1 MKSMSKNISRLANS
15 FLPLVII
22 TLSTSSLG
30 QQIDPS
36 IISQLSPDQIK
47 MVRDAYASQNSTD
60 ITIED
65 IPVLDET
72 LEPIELKDD
81 VNRSEG
87 KYGYDFFTTMATST
101 SAIGDLPLP
110 NDYKI
115 SFRDQLTIILSGSRD
130 SIFDL
135 SVKLDGTILFP
146 ELGSVYVVDK
156 TLGEVKAILATL
168 IDNSYIGVQIDVSL
182 KNLSAKKITI
192 VGAVNTPGTFLV
204 NPFSTITSALA
215 YSGGISKIGTL
226 RNIKLIRKDGTI
238 FLFDLYDLLIKGDR
252 SKDIT
257 IEAGDTILI
266 GPAEQFVT
274 LMGEVRRPAI
284 YEVLETETIEDLVVF
299 GLGFTEIANTSNL
312 SMKVLDLQSTS
323 ILQKTTNN
331 LKESLKDVIN
341 LTVYSFGNEEITSI
355 QVLGAVEEPGFY
367 ELSENNTLGQL
378 IGNIKFNTVYPWL
391 AALEQF
397 DKDKNIKSS
406 ILFNLNDKS
415 TYKSISLLPNSKVTF
430 LKLNDRNPS
439 FIEFDGLQNATQ
451 KKISEYSL
459 RLNHKG
465 NSYDMP
471 VYGKFK
477 TQTFID
483 LLGLDMSDIDGQ
495 AIYVSP
501 LENKIEKLSYESM
514 EYTSKKYNTIS
525 FKSPVNDLV
534 SVNIGGAVL
543 YPGSYSLN
551 SNSTLQDLY
560 NLAGEFKSNAFFDG
574 IIYIK
579 ENQKNSQKR
588 AIQRAQ
594 ETINESILVNSQKL
608 DNENDLSF
616 LISLIPEINEKFL
629 GRITGSFVPNSQGSL
644 STILNDGDSIFVPV
658 TPNSVSVFG
667 EVLNPSAMIFNK
679 NMKAQDA
686 IDLAGGYKEFADKK
700 NVYVIKA
707 DGSSSKVSR
716 NIFVNNIPL
725 EPGDTIIVP
734 REILINSPL
743 LEVITPVTQILSN
756 LAFSASAIENLSNN

>member
-1 MKSMSKNISRLANS
+1 MSKSISRFTNS
-15 FLPLVII
+15 LLTLFII
-22 TLSTSSLG
+22 TLSTSSVG

-36 IISQLSPDQIK
+36 ILSQLSPDQIK
-47 MVRDAYASQNSTD
+47 MVREAYTSQNSTD
-60 ITIED
+60 IAIED

-72 LEPIELKDD
+72 LEPIELKGD

-101 SAIGDLPLP
+101 SAVGDLPLP

-156 TLGEVKAILATL
+156 TLGEVKDILAAL
-168 IDNSYIGVQIDVSL
+168 INNSYIGVQIDVSL

-215 YSGGISKIGTL
+215 YSGGVSKIGTL

-266 GPAEQFVT
+266 EAAEQFVT
-274 LMGEVRRPAI
+274 LTGEVRRPAI
-284 YEVLETETIEDLVVF
+284 YEVLETETIEDLVIF
-299 GLGFTEIANTSNL
+299 GLGFTEIANISNL
-312 SMKVLDLQSTS
+312 SIKILDLQSTS

-341 LTVYSFGNEEITSI
+341 LTVYNFGNEEITSI

-367 ELSENNTLGQL
+367 ELSENNTLDQL

-406 ILFNLNDKS
+406 ILFNINDQS
-415 TYKSISLLPNSKVTF
+415 TFKSIRLLPNAKVTF

-439 FIEFDGLQNATQ
+439 FIELDGLQNATQ

-465 NSYDMP
+465 DSYDIP
-471 VYGKFK
+471 VYGKFE

-483 LLGLDMSDIDGQ
+483 LLGLDMSDIDDQ

-501 LENKIEKLSYESM
+501 LENKIEKVSYASM
-514 EYTSKKYNTIS
+514 EYTSTKYNTIT

-534 SVNIGGAVL
+534 SVTIEGAVL
-543 YPGSYSLN
+543 YPGKYTLN

-560 NLAGEFKSNAFFDG
+560 NLAGEFKNNAFFDG

-579 ENQKNSQKR
+579 ENQKNLQKR
-588 AIQRAQ
+588 ALLKAQ
-594 ETINESILVNSQKL
+594 ETLNESILVNSQKL
-608 DNENDLSF
+608 ENEIDPNF
-616 LISLIPEINEKFL
+616 LISLIPDINEEFL
-629 GRITGSFVPNSQGSL
+629 GRVTGSFSPNSRGSL
-644 STILNDGDSIFVPV
+644 STTLNDGDSIFVPII
-658 TPNSVSVFG
+658 PNAVSVFG
-667 EVLNPSAMIFNK
+667 EVLNPSAMNFIK

-700 NVYVIKA
+700 NIYVIKA
-707 DGSSSKVSR
+707 NGTSSRMSR
-716 NIFVNNIPL
+716 NIFINNIVL

-734 REILINSPL
+734 RKILINSTL
-743 LEVITPVTQILSN
+743 IEAITPVTQILSN
-756 LAFSASAIENLSNN
+756 LAFSAAAIENLSNN

>member
-36 IISQLSPDQIK
+36 ILSQLSPDQIK
-47 MVRDAYASQNSTD
+47 MVRDAYAAQNSTD
-60 ITIED
+60 IIIED
-65 IPVLDET
+65 IPLIDET
-72 LEPIELKDD
+72 LEPIEPKDD

-101 SAIGDLPLP
+101 SAVGDLPLP

-115 SFRDQLTIILSGSRD
+115 SFRDQLTIILSGSKD

-156 TLGEVKAILATL
+156 TLGEVKDILATL
-168 IDNSYIGVQIDVSL
+168 INNSYIGVQIDVSL

-192 VGAVNTPGTFLV
+192 VGAVNTPGTYLV

-215 YSGGISKIGTL
+215 YSGGVSKIGTL

-266 GPAEQFVT
+266 EAAEQFVT
-274 LMGEVRRPAI
+274 LTGEVRRPAI
-284 YEVLETETIEDLVVF
+284 YEVLETETIEDLVIF
-299 GLGFTEIANTSNL
+299 GLGFTEIANISNL
-312 SMKVLDLQSTS
+312 SIKVLDLQSTS

-341 LTVYSFGNEEITSI
+341 LTVYNFGNEEITSI

-367 ELSENNTLGQL
+367 ELSENKTLDQL
-378 IGNIKFNTVYPWL
+378 IGNIEFNTVYPWL

-397 DKDKNIKSS
+397 DKDKNIKLS
-406 ILFNLNDKS
+406 ILFNINDQS
-415 TYKSISLLPNSKVTF
+415 TFKSIRLLPNSKVTF
-430 LKLNDRNPS
+430 LKLNERNPG
-439 FIEFDGLQNATQ
+439 FIELDGLQDATQ
-451 KKISEYSL
+451 RKIDEYAL

-465 NSYDMP
+465 NSYEMP
-471 VYGKFK
+471 VYGKFEA
-477 TQTFID
+477 QTFID
-483 LLGLDMSDIDGQ
+483 LLGLDMSDIDDQ

-501 LENKIEKLSYESM
+501 LENKIEKESYKSM
-514 EYTSKKYNTIS
+514 EYTTTKYNTIT

-534 SVNIGGAVL
+534 SVKIDGAVL
-543 YPGSYSLN
+543 YPGTYTLN

-560 NLAGEFKSNAFFDG
+560 NLAGEFKNNAFFDG

-579 ENQKNSQKR
+579 QNQKNLQKK
-588 AIQRAQ
+588 ALLKAQ
-594 ETINESILVNSQKL
+594 ETFNESILVNSQKL
-608 DNENDLSF
+608 ENEIDPNF
-616 LISLIPEINEKFL
+616 LISLIPDINEEFL
-629 GRITGSFVPNSQGSL
+629 GRVSGSFSPNSQGSL
-644 STILNDGDSIFVPV
+644 STTLNDGDSIFVPV
-658 TPNSVSVFG
+658 IPNSVSVFG
-667 EVLNPSAMIFNK
+667 EVLNPSAMNFKK

-700 NVYVIKA
+700 NIYVIKA
-707 DGSSSKVSR
+707 DGTSSRVSR
-716 NIFVNNIPL
+716 NIFVNNIIL

-734 REILINSPL
+734 RQILINSPL
-743 LEVITPVTQILSN
+743 MEAITPITQILSN
-756 LAFSASAIENLSNN
+756 LAFSAAAIENLSNN

>member
-1 MKSMSKNISRLANS
+1 
-15 FLPLVII
+15 
-22 TLSTSSLG
+22 
-30 QQIDPS
+30 
-36 IISQLSPDQIK
+36 
-47 MVRDAYASQNSTD
+47 
-60 ITIED
+60 
-65 IPVLDET
+65 
-72 LEPIELKDD
+72 
-81 VNRSEG
+81 
-87 KYGYDFFTTMATST
+87 
-101 SAIGDLPLP
+101 
-110 NDYKI
+110 
-115 SFRDQLTIILSGSRD
+115 
-130 SIFDL
+130 
-135 SVKLDGTILFP
+135 
-146 ELGSVYVVDK
+146 
-156 TLGEVKAILATL
+156 
-168 IDNSYIGVQIDVSL
+168 
-182 KNLSAKKITI
+182 
-192 VGAVNTPGTFLV
+192 
-204 NPFSTITSALA
+204 
-215 YSGGISKIGTL
+215 
-226 RNIKLIRKDGTI
+226 
-238 FLFDLYDLLIKGDR
+238 
-252 SKDIT
+252 
-257 IEAGDTILI
+257 
-266 GPAEQFVT
+266 
-274 LMGEVRRPAI
+274 
-284 YEVLETETIEDLVVF
+284 
-299 GLGFTEIANTSNL
+299 
-312 SMKVLDLQSTS
+312 
-323 ILQKTTNN
+323 
-331 LKESLKDVIN
+331 
-341 LTVYSFGNEEITSI
+341 
-355 QVLGAVEEPGFY
+355 
-367 ELSENNTLGQL
+367 
-378 IGNIKFNTVYPWL
+378 
-391 AALEQF
+391 
-397 DKDKNIKSS
+397 
-406 ILFNLNDKS
+406 
-415 TYKSISLLPNSKVTF
+415 
-430 LKLNDRNPS
+430 
-439 FIEFDGLQNATQ
+439 
-451 KKISEYSL
+451 
-459 RLNHKG
+459 
-465 NSYDMP
+465 
-471 VYGKFK
+471 
-477 TQTFID
+477 
-483 LLGLDMSDIDGQ
+483 MSDIDDQ

-514 EYTSKKYNTIS
+514 EYTAKKYNTVS
-525 FKSPVNDLV
+525 FKSPANDLV

-700 NVYVIKA
+700 NIYVIKA